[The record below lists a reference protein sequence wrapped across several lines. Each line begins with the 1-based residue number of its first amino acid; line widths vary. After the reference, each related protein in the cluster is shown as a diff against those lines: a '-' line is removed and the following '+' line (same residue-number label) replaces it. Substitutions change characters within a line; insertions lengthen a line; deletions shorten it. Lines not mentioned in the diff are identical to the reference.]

1 MGTLDDGIEIL
12 LAEMGD
18 GMELLNMIE
27 EVGTVMDTAE
37 PFPTMMLVGI
47 VLALF
52 ICLIT
57 PWASSNRP

>member
-27 EVGTVMDTAE
+27 EVGPLWT
-37 PFPTMMLVGI
+37 PPSHFPRSCWS
-47 VLALF
+47 ALSWL
-52 ICLIT
+52 CLS
-57 PWASSNRP
+57 A